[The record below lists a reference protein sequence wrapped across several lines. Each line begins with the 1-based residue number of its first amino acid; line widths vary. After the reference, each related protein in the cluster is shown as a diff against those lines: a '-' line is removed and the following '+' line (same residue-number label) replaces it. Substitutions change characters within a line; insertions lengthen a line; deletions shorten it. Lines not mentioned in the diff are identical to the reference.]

1 MLRRNVKSTTLTRGL
16 PFFIIYALSGS
27 AGEMENSNTATSDHY
42 SAVDDNGW
50 TFLHHAASFSSTVF
64 LAYILKT
71 CSVDLQS
78 CSVDFQSTSK
88 KLNGPSIYEVASVAC
103 KNLLDG
109 VGKKIDFPCQ
119 TTFRYG
125 L

>member
-1 MLRRNVKSTTLTRGL
+1 MLRKNIKSTTLTRGL

-42 SAVDDNGW
+42 SAVDNNGW

-71 CSVDLQS
+71 CSVD
-78 CSVDFQSTSK
+78 FQSTSK
-88 KLNGPSIYEVASVAC
+88 KLNDPSIYEVASVAC